1 MSEDLQALLDD
12 SEETQLLE
20 FIDEYNKSEDI
31 KKVSM
36 VSTNMRSKIQSIRLF
51 CAKKLTDLG
60 NLLGIPRIEDE
71 IIPFITDLILN
82 YEDDGEVLSEFSNQL
97 LNLLIIL
104 KKKNIFSFIGIRS
117 LEILAGNDDEIVRQT
132 SIKNILKLIELL
144 DEDYISS
151 EIFPLMKRLIDNDL
165 KTKMSCCYLF
175 PAVYSKLKD
184 PSVKKELL
192 QVYYDISQE
201 DPPSVRRA
209 AADNIK
215 FFCNVNDP
223 EVISLLIKL
232 YNKFIVDKVDI
243 VKIHTIESTKSLLEK
258 ISPDMKEPVTSDPK
272 KENEATTEEDKT
284 KDPKEQSTREK
295 LVFSFTTSM
304 CKEKAWR
311 VKYAAAECISQICEI
326 FTQQFFET
334 NFVPLLLIFL
344 KDKEAE
350 VKCAVLTFFDKYFE
364 YLSLDKFKEQFLKI
378 FVTLSTDTNL
388 HVRSVFACTILK
400 CIPFFKKDE
409 QLMNNDI
416 MPMLT
421 KLLKDEIVEV
431 QYAAIENLD
440 KIILLSNDDVDIV
453 NKYILPIIQ
462 EGMANKKWR
471 FRYLVAENL
480 AKVVGKLPKDKLMD
494 TFFPIITQ
502 LFNDHASEIRKEA
515 WKIVEEIEKNVYKS
529 FIYEKIWD
537 IQKEKMSSKNY
548 ILRIASM
555 KSIDYL
561 KQYYPKNDLKDI
573 IIPFIVENA
582 KKEKVPNVKF
592 SACEV
597 LASLVNY
604 LGREAKVK
612 KMAEDYIS
620 SLTNDK
626 DEDVAFFSKKAI
638 QDLKN

>member
-1 MSEDLQALLDD
+1 MSEDLQALMDD
-12 SEETQLLE
+12 SEETQSIE
-20 FIDEYNKSEDI
+20 FIEEYNKSEDI

-36 VSTNMRSKIQSIRLF
+36 VTTNMRSKVQSIRLF
-51 CAKKLTDLG
+51 CAKKLSDLG
-60 NLLGIPRIEDE
+60 NLLGVSRIEDE

-97 LNLLIIL
+97 LNLLITL
-104 KKKNIFSFIGIRS
+104 KKNNIFSFIGIRS
-117 LEILAGNDDEIVRQT
+117 LEILAGNDDESVRQT
-132 SIKNILKLIELL
+132 SIKNLLKLIDIISEEL
-144 DEDYISS
+144 IQS

-175 PAVYSKLKD
+175 PAVYKRLKD
-184 PSVKKELL
+184 KGVKKELL

-215 FFCNVNDP
+215 NFCTVNDP

-258 ISPDMKEPVTSDPK
+258 LTPDNFPPQISEEQKEEENPK
-272 KENEATTEEDKT
+272 DE
-284 KDPKEQSTREK
+284 REK

-304 CKEKAWR
+304 SKEKAWR
-311 VKYAAAECISQICEI
+311 VKYSAAECISQICSE
-326 FTQQFFET
+326 FDSKFFEI

-350 VKCAVLTFFDKYFE
+350 VKCGVLNFFDKYFN
-364 YLSLDKFKEQFLKI
+364 YLTLDKFKEQFLPI
-378 FVTLSTDTNL
+378 FKTLSSDTNL
-388 HVRSVFACTILK
+388 HVRSVFSCTLLK

-409 QLMNNDI
+409 QLMTNDI

-431 QYAAIENLD
+431 QYAAIEHLD
-440 KIILLSNDDVDIV
+440 KIILLSNDDNDITI
-453 NKYILPIIQ
+453 KYILPIIK
-462 EGMANKKWR
+462 EGMTNKKWR

-480 AKVVGKLPKDKLMD
+480 TKVVGLLNKEKLMNE
-494 TFFPIITQ
+494 FFGIISQ
-502 LFNDHASEIRKEA
+502 LFNDHAADIRKET
-515 WKIVEEIEKNVYKS
+515 WKICEEIENKVYPG
-529 FIYEKIWD
+529 FIYEKIWE
-537 IQKEKMSSKNY
+537 IQKEKLGSKNY

-555 KSIDYL
+555 KSIEYL
-561 KQYYPKNDLKDI
+561 KKYYKKNELIDE
-573 IIPFIVENA
+573 IIPQIVEMA
-582 KKEKVPNVKF
+582 KKDKIPNVKF

-604 LGREAKVK
+604 LGKEPKIK
-612 KMAEDYIS
+612 KLVEDYIS
-620 SLTNDK
+620 SLKNDK
-626 DEDVAFFSKKAI
+626 DEDVVFFSKKAI

>member
-12 SEETQLLE
+12 SEETQLIE
-20 FIDEYNKSEDI
+20 FIEEYNKSEDI

-36 VSTNMRSKIQSIRLF
+36 VTTNMRSKVQSIRVF
-51 CAKKLTDLG
+51 CAKKLSDLG
-60 NLLGIPRIEDE
+60 KLLGVARIEDE

-97 LNLLIIL
+97 LNLLITL
-104 KKKNIFSFIGIRS
+104 KKNNIFSFIGIRS

-132 SIKNILKLIELL
+132 SIKNLLKLIDLL
-144 DEDYISS
+144 NDDLITN

-184 PSVKKELL
+184 KSVKKELL

-215 FFCNVNDP
+215 NFCKVNDP
-223 EVISLLIKL
+223 EVLSLLIRL

-243 VKIHTIESTKSLLEK
+243 VKIHTIESTKSLIEKLNQNDIK
-258 ISPDMKEPVTSDPK
+258 ISQPEEQKEEENPK
-272 KENEATTEEDKT
+272 TE
-284 KDPKEQSTREK
+284 REK
-295 LVFSFTTSM
+295 LILSFTTSM
-304 CKEKAWR
+304 SKEKAWR
-311 VKYAAAECISQICEI
+311 VKYAAAECISQICSE
-326 FTQQFFET
+326 FDSAFFEI

-350 VKCAVLTFFDKYFE
+350 VKCGVLNFFDKYFE
-364 YLSLDKFKEQFLKI
+364 YLCLEKFKEQFLPM
-378 FVTLSTDTNL
+378 FNGLLTDTNL
-388 HVRSVFACTILK
+388 HVRSVFACTLLK
-400 CIPFFKKDE
+400 CIPFFRKE
-409 QLMNNDI
+409 EALMNDHI

-431 QYAAIENLD
+431 QYATIEHLD
-440 KIILLSNDDVDIV
+440 KIILLSNPENDIN
-453 NKYILPIIQ
+453 NKYILPIIK
-462 EGMANKKWR
+462 EGMTNKKWR

-480 AKVVGKLPKDKLMD
+480 AKVVGMLNKDKLMNE
-494 TFFPIITQ
+494 FFDIISQ
-502 LFNDHASEIRKEA
+502 LFNDHADEIRKET
-515 WKIVEEIEKNVYKS
+515 WKICEEIENKVYPG
-529 FIYEKIWD
+529 FIREKIWEL
-537 IQKEKMSSKNY
+537 QKQKFGSKNY

-561 KQYYPKNDLKDI
+561 KKYYKKNELVDE
-573 IIPFIVENA
+573 IIPQIIEMA
-582 KKEKVPNVKF
+582 KKDKVPNVKF

-597 LASLVNY
+597 LASLVNF
-604 LGREAKVK
+604 LGKEPKIK
-612 KMAEDYIS
+612 KISEEYIS
-620 SLTNDK
+620 SLKDDK
-626 DEDVAFFSKKAI
+626 DEDVVFFSQKAI
-638 QDLKN
+638 QEIKN

>member
-12 SEETQLLE
+12 SEDTQLME
-20 FIDEYNKSEDI
+20 FTDEYNKSDDI

-36 VSTNMRSKIQSIRLF
+36 VTTNMRSKLQSIRLF

-60 NLLGIPRIEDE
+60 KLLGISRIEDE

-104 KKKNIFSFIGIRS
+104 KNNKIFSFIGIRS
-117 LEILAGNDDEIVRQT
+117 LEILAGNDDETVRVT
-132 SIKNILKLIELL
+132 SIKNILELIKLL
-144 DEDYISS
+144 DEELISN

-215 FFCNVNDP
+215 FFCQVDDP
-223 EVISLLIKL
+223 EVINLLIKL

-243 VKIHTIESTKSLLEK
+243 VKIHTIEATKNLLQK
-258 ISPDMKEPVTSDPK
+258 IKPEEI
-272 KENEATTEEDKT
+272 KENPQPLENSTGLPPLPSDEQ
-284 KDPKEQSTREK
+284 PKNPKEK

-304 CKEKAWR
+304 SKEKAWR
-311 VKYAAAECISQICEI
+311 VKYAAAECISQICDD
-326 FTQQFFET
+326 FTSGFFEI

-344 KDKEAE
+344 KDKEPE
-350 VKCAVLTFFDKYFE
+350 VKCAVLNYFDKYFM
-364 YLSLDKFKEQFLKI
+364 YLSLDKFKEQFLTI
-378 FVTLSTDTNL
+378 FTALSTDTNL

-409 QLMNNDI
+409 QLMTNNI

-431 QYAAIENLD
+431 QYAAIEHLD
-440 KIILLSNDDVDIV
+440 EIILLSNNSDNDI
-453 NKYILPIIQ
+453 NEKYILPIIQ
-462 EGMANKKWR
+462 EGMTNKKWR
-471 FRYLVAENL
+471 FRFLVAENL
-480 AKVVGKLPKDKLMD
+480 AKVVGLLSKDKLMK
-494 TFFPIITQ
+494 TFFPIIKQ
-502 LFNDHASEIRKEA
+502 LFSDHAAEIRKET
-515 WKIVEEIEKNVYKS
+515 WKIIEEIEKKVYKN
-529 FIYEKIWD
+529 FIYENIWE
-537 IQKEKMSSKNY
+537 IQKEKMGSKNY

-555 KSIDYL
+555 KSIDFL
-561 KQYYPKNDLKDI
+561 KDYYPKNDLKNV
-573 IIPFIVENA
+573 IIPFLVENA
-582 KKEKVPNVKF
+582 KKEKIPNVKF
-592 SACEV
+592 SYCEV

-604 LGREAKVK
+604 LGREDKTK
-612 KMAEDYIS
+612 KICEEFIS

-638 QDLKN
+638 DELKN

>member
-20 FIDEYNKSEDI
+20 FIDEYNKSDDI

-60 NLLGIPRIEDE
+60 NLLGISRIEDE

-82 YEDDGEVLSEFSNQL
+82 YEDDGEILSEFSNQL

-104 KKKNIFSFIGIRS
+104 KKNKIFSFIGIRS
-117 LEILAGNDDEIVRQT
+117 LEILAGNDDESVRQT
-132 SIKNILKLIELL
+132 SIKNILKLIDLL
-144 DEDYISS
+144 DEDLISS

-184 PSVKKELL
+184 ASVKKELL

-215 FFCNVNDP
+215 YFCQVDDP
-223 EVISLLIKL
+223 EVINLLIKL
-232 YNKFIVDKVDI
+232 YNKFIFDKVDI
-243 VKIHTIESTKSLLEK
+243 VKIHTIQSTKNLIAK
-258 ISPDMKEPVTSDPK
+258 IKPEYVKEDAFAKDESGSPAPGAQIETSNK
-272 KENEATTEEDKT
+272 N
-284 KDPKEQSTREK
+284 PKEK
-295 LVFSFTTSM
+295 LIFSFTTSM
-304 CKEKAWR
+304 SKEKAWR
-311 VKYAAAECISQICEI
+311 VKYAAAECISQICDD
-326 FTQQFFET
+326 FPNTFFEI

-350 VKCAVLTFFDKYFE
+350 VKCAVLNFFDKYFK
-364 YLSLDKFKEQFLKI
+364 YLSLEKFKEQFLSI
-378 FVTLSTDTNL
+378 FTTLSSDTNL

-409 QLMNNDI
+409 QLMTNNI

-440 KIILLSNDDVDIV
+440 KIILLSNDDIDIT
-453 NKYILPIIQ
+453 NKYIIPIIQ
-462 EGMANKKWR
+462 EGMINK
-471 FRYLVAENL
+471 
-480 AKVVGKLPKDKLMD
+480 
-494 TFFPIITQ
+494 
-502 LFNDHASEIRKEA
+502 
-515 WKIVEEIEKNVYKS
+515 
-529 FIYEKIWD
+529 
-537 IQKEKMSSKNY
+537 
-548 ILRIASM
+548 
-555 KSIDYL
+555 
-561 KQYYPKNDLKDI
+561 
-573 IIPFIVENA
+573 
-582 KKEKVPNVKF
+582 
-592 SACEV
+592 
-597 LASLVNY
+597 
-604 LGREAKVK
+604 
-612 KMAEDYIS
+612 
-620 SLTNDK
+620 
-626 DEDVAFFSKKAI
+626 
-638 QDLKN
+638 

>member
-12 SEETQLLE
+12 SEETQLME

-36 VSTNMRSKIQSIRLF
+36 VTSNMRSKLQSIRKF
-51 CAKKLTDLG
+51 CAQKLTDLG
-60 NLLGIPRIEDE
+60 KLLGISRIEDE

-104 KKKNIFSFIGIRS
+104 KKNKIFSFIGIRS
-117 LEILAGNDDEIVRQT
+117 LEILAGNDDETVRQT
-132 SIKNILKLIELL
+132 SIKNILKLIDLL
-144 DEDYISS
+144 DEDLISS

-215 FFCNVNDP
+215 YFCQVDDP

-258 ISPDMKEPVTSDPK
+258 INPDMKEPPAPEQN
-272 KENEATTEEDKT
+272 KENEINTEEAASKE
-284 KDPKEQSTREK
+284 PKGRNAREK

-304 CKEKAWR
+304 VKEKAWR
-311 VKYAAAECISQICEI
+311 VKYAAAECISQICDD
-326 FTQQFFET
+326 FTNVFFET

-350 VKCAVLTFFDKYFE
+350 VKCGVLNFFDKYFE
-364 YLSLDKFKEQFLKI
+364 YLSLEKFKEQFLSI
-378 FVTLSTDTNL
+378 FTTLSTDTNL

-409 QLMNNDI
+409 QLMTNNI

-431 QYAAIENLD
+431 QYAAIEHLD
-440 KIILLSNDDVDIV
+440 KIISLSNDDVDIT
-453 NKYILPIIQ
+453 NKYIIPIIQ
-462 EGMANKKWR
+462 EGMQNKKWR

-480 AKVVGKLPKDKLMD
+480 EKVVGELSKDKLM
-494 TFFPIITQ
+494 TSFFPIIIN
-502 LFNDHASEIRKEA
+502 LFSDHAYEIRLET
-515 WKIVEEIEKNVYKS
+515 WKIIEKIETKVYKN
-529 FIYEKIWD
+529 FIYEKIWE
-537 IQKEKMSSKNY
+537 IQKEKLSSKNY

-555 KSIDYL
+555 KSIDYF
-561 KQYYPKNDLKDI
+561 KQYYQKNILKDI
-573 IIPFIVENA
+573 ILPYIVECA
-582 KKEKVPNVKF
+582 KKDKVPNVKF
-592 SACEV
+592 SSCEV

-604 LGREAKVK
+604 LGKNDKIK
-612 KMAEDYIS
+612 KMAEEYIS

-626 DEDVAFFSKKAI
+626 DEDVVFFSKKAI

>member
-1 MSEDLQALLDD
+1 MSEDLQALMDD
-12 SEETQLLE
+12 SEETQLIE

-36 VSTNMRSKIQSIRLF
+36 VTTNMRSKVQSIRLF
-51 CAKKLTDLG
+51 CAKKLSDLG
-60 NLLGIPRIEDE
+60 NLLGVSRIEDE

-97 LNLLIIL
+97 LNLLITL
-104 KKKNIFSFIGIRS
+104 KKNNIFSFIGIRS
-117 LEILAGNDDEIVRQT
+117 LEILAGNDDESVRQT
-132 SIKNILKLIELL
+132 SIKNLLKLIDIISEEL
-144 DEDYISS
+144 IQS

-175 PAVYSKLKD
+175 PAVYKRLKD
-184 PSVKKELL
+184 KGVKKELL

-215 FFCNVNDP
+215 NFCTVNDP

-258 ISPDMKEPVTSDPK
+258 LTPDNFPPQISEEQKEEENPK
-272 KENEATTEEDKT
+272 DE
-284 KDPKEQSTREK
+284 REK

-304 CKEKAWR
+304 SKEKAWR
-311 VKYAAAECISQICEI
+311 VKYSAAECISQICSE
-326 FTQQFFET
+326 FDSKFFEI

-350 VKCAVLTFFDKYFE
+350 VKCGVLNFFDKYFN
-364 YLSLDKFKEQFLKI
+364 YLTLDKFKEQFLPI
-378 FVTLSTDTNL
+378 FKTLSSDTNL
-388 HVRSVFACTILK
+388 HVRSVFSCTLLK

-409 QLMNNDI
+409 QLMTNDI

-431 QYAAIENLD
+431 QYAAIEHLD
-440 KIILLSNDDVDIV
+440 KIILLSNDDNDITI
-453 NKYILPIIQ
+453 KYILPIIK
-462 EGMANKKWR
+462 EGMTNKKWR

-480 AKVVGKLPKDKLMD
+480 TKVVGLLNKEKLMNE
-494 TFFPIITQ
+494 FFGIITQ
-502 LFNDHASEIRKEA
+502 LFNDHAADIRKET
-515 WKIVEEIEKNVYKS
+515 WKICEEIENKVYPG
-529 FIYEKIWD
+529 FIYEKIWE
-537 IQKEKMSSKNY
+537 IQKEKLGSKNY

-561 KQYYPKNDLKDI
+561 KKYYKKNELIDE
-573 IIPFIVENA
+573 IIPQIVEMA
-582 KKEKVPNVKF
+582 KKDKIPNVKF

-604 LGREAKVK
+604 LGKEPKIK
-612 KMAEDYIS
+612 KLVEDYIS
-620 SLTNDK
+620 SLKNDK
-626 DEDVAFFSKKAI
+626 DEDVVFFSKKAI

>member
-12 SEETQLLE
+12 SEDTQLME
-20 FIDEYNKSEDI
+20 FTDEYNKSDDI

-36 VSTNMRSKIQSIRLF
+36 VTTNMRSKLQGIRLF

-60 NLLGIPRIEDE
+60 KLLGISRIEDE

-104 KKKNIFSFIGIRS
+104 KNNKIFSFIGIRS
-117 LEILAGNDDEIVRQT
+117 LEILAGNDDETVRIT
-132 SIKNILKLIELL
+132 SIKNILELIKLL
-144 DEDYISS
+144 DEELISN

-215 FFCNVNDP
+215 YFCQVDDP
-223 EVISLLIKL
+223 EVINLLIKL

-243 VKIHTIESTKSLLEK
+243 VKIHTIEATKNLLQK
-258 ISPDMKEPVTSDPK
+258 IKPEEIKEPPQPLENSTGLPPLPSEEQPK
-272 KENEATTEEDKT
+272 N
-284 KDPKEQSTREK
+284 PKEK

-304 CKEKAWR
+304 SKEKAWR
-311 VKYAAAECISQICEI
+311 VKYAAAECISQICDD
-326 FTQQFFET
+326 FTSGFFEI

-344 KDKEAE
+344 KDKEPE
-350 VKCAVLTFFDKYFE
+350 VKCAVLNYFDKYFM
-364 YLSLDKFKEQFLKI
+364 YLSLDKFKEQFLTI
-378 FVTLSTDTNL
+378 FTALSTDTNL

-409 QLMNNDI
+409 QLMTNNI

-431 QYAAIENLD
+431 QYAAIEHLD
-440 KIILLSNDDVDIV
+440 EIILLSNNSDNDI
-453 NKYILPIIQ
+453 NEKYILPIIQ
-462 EGMANKKWR
+462 EGMTNKKWR
-471 FRYLVAENL
+471 FRFLVAENL
-480 AKVVGKLPKDKLMD
+480 AKVVGLLSKEKLMN
-494 TFFPIITQ
+494 TFFPIIKQ
-502 LFNDHASEIRKEA
+502 LFSDHAAEIRKET
-515 WKIVEEIEKNVYKS
+515 WKILEEIEKKVYKN
-529 FIYEKIWD
+529 FIYENIWE
-537 IQKEKMSSKNY
+537 IQKEKMGSKNY

-561 KQYYPKNDLKDI
+561 KEYYPKNDLKNV
-573 IIPFIVENA
+573 IIPFLVENA
-582 KKEKVPNVKF
+582 KKEKIPNVKF
-592 SACEV
+592 SYCEV

-604 LGREAKVK
+604 IGREDKTK
-612 KMAEDYIS
+612 KICEEFIS

-626 DEDVAFFSKKAI
+626 DEDVAFFSKKAM
-638 QDLKN
+638 DELKN

>member
-12 SEETQLLE
+12 SEETQLIE
-20 FIDEYNKSEDI
+20 FIDEYNKSDDI

-60 NLLGIPRIEDE
+60 NLLGISRIEDE

-104 KKKNIFSFIGIRS
+104 KKNKIFSFIGIRS
-117 LEILAGNDDEIVRQT
+117 LEILAGNDDETVRQT
-132 SIKNILKLIELL
+132 SIKNLLKLIELL
-144 DEDYISS
+144 DEELISS

-184 PSVKKELL
+184 TSVKKELL

-215 FFCNVNDP
+215 YFCKVEDP
-223 EVISLLIKL
+223 DVINLLIKL
-232 YNKFIVDKVDI
+232 YNKFIADKVDI
-243 VKIHTIESTKSLLEK
+243 VKIHTIESTKSLIEK
-258 ISPDMKEPVTSDPK
+258 IKQEDIKEIPPTPEQKNDLASPVPVEEP
-272 KENEATTEEDKT
+272 T
-284 KDPKEQSTREK
+284 KNPKEK
-295 LVFSFTTSM
+295 LIFSFTTSM
-304 CKEKAWR
+304 SKEKAWR
-311 VKYAAAECISQICEI
+311 VKYAAAECISQICVD
-326 FTQQFFET
+326 FSNSFFET

-350 VKCAVLTFFDKYFE
+350 VKCGVLNFFDKYFE
-364 YLSLDKFKEQFLKI
+364 HLSLEKFKEQFLPI
-378 FVTLSTDTNL
+378 FTTLSTDTNL

-409 QLMNNDI
+409 QLMTNNI
-416 MPMLT
+416 MPMLN

-440 KIILLSNDDVDIV
+440 KIILLSNNDIDIA
-453 NKYILPIIQ
+453 NKYIIPIIQ

-471 FRYLVAENL
+471 FRFLVAENL
-480 AKVVGKLPKDKLMD
+480 AKVVQSLSKEKIM
-494 TFFPIITQ
+494 TSFFPIIKQ
-502 LFNDHASEIRKEA
+502 LFSDHASDIRRET
-515 WKIVEEIEKNVYKS
+515 WKIIEEIEEKVYKN
-529 FIYEKIWD
+529 FIYENIWE

-561 KQYYPKNDLKDI
+561 KKYYKKKELEDD
-573 IIPFIVENA
+573 IIPFIVENC
-582 KKEKVPNVKF
+582 KKEKIPNVKF

-597 LASLVNY
+597 LASIVNY
-604 LGREAKVK
+604 LGKNTKVE
-612 KMAEDYIS
+612 KMVEDFIS
-620 SLTNDK
+620 SLINDK
-626 DEDVAFFSKKAI
+626 DEDVVFFSKKAL
-638 QDLKN
+638 QELKN

>member
-1 MSEDLQALLDD
+1 MSDDLQALLDD
-12 SEETQLLE
+12 SEETQLIE
-20 FIDEYNKSEDI
+20 FIEEYNKSEDI

-36 VSTNMRSKIQSIRLF
+36 VTTNMRSKIQSIRLF
-51 CAKKLTDLG
+51 CAKKFSDLG
-60 NLLGIPRIEDE
+60 KLLGPARIEDE

-97 LNLLIIL
+97 LNLLITL
-104 KKKNIFSFIGIRS
+104 KKNNIFSFIGIRS

-132 SIKNILKLIELL
+132 SIKNLLKLIDLL
-144 DEDYISS
+144 NDDLITN

-184 PSVKKELL
+184 KSVKKELL

-215 FFCNVNDP
+215 NFCKVNDP
-223 EVISLLIKL
+223 EVLSLLIRL

-243 VKIHTIESTKSLLEK
+243 VKIHTIESTKSLIEKLNQDDIK
-258 ISPDMKEPVTSDPK
+258 ISQAEEQKEEENPK
-272 KENEATTEEDKT
+272 TE
-284 KDPKEQSTREK
+284 REK
-295 LVFSFTTSM
+295 LILSFTTSM
-304 CKEKAWR
+304 SKEKAWR
-311 VKYAAAECISQICEI
+311 VKYAAAECISQICSE
-326 FTQQFFET
+326 FDSQFFEI

-350 VKCAVLTFFDKYFE
+350 VKCGVLNFFDKYFE
-364 YLSLDKFKEQFLKI
+364 YLSLEKFKEQFLPI
-378 FVTLSTDTNL
+378 FNTLLADTNL
-388 HVRSVFACTILK
+388 HVRSVFACTLLK
-400 CIPFFKKDE
+400 CIPFFRKE
-409 QLMNNDI
+409 ESLMNDHI

-431 QYAAIENLD
+431 QYATIEHLD
-440 KIILLSNDDVDIV
+440 KIILLSNPENDIN
-453 NKYILPIIQ
+453 NKYILPIIK
-462 EGMANKKWR
+462 EGMTNKKWR

-480 AKVVGKLPKDKLMD
+480 AKVVGMLTKEKLMSE
-494 TFFPIITQ
+494 FFDIITQ
-502 LFNDHASEIRKEA
+502 LFNDHADEIRKET
-515 WKIVEEIEKNVYKS
+515 WKICEEIENKVYPG
-529 FIYEKIWD
+529 FIREKIWEL
-537 IQKEKMSSKNY
+537 QKQKFGSKNY

-561 KQYYPKNDLKDI
+561 KKYYKKNELIDE
-573 IIPFIVENA
+573 IIPQIVEMA
-582 KKEKVPNVKF
+582 KKDKVPNVKF

-597 LASLVNY
+597 LASLVNF
-604 LGREAKVK
+604 LGKEPKVRK
-612 KMAEDYIS
+612 ISEDYIS
-620 SLTNDK
+620 SLKDDK
-626 DEDVAFFSKKAI
+626 DEDVVFFSQKAI

>member
-1 MSEDLQALLDD
+1 MSEDLQALMDD
-12 SEETQLLE
+12 SEETQLIE

-36 VSTNMRSKIQSIRLF
+36 VTTNMRSKVQSIRLF
-51 CAKKLTDLG
+51 CAKKLSDLG
-60 NLLGIPRIEDE
+60 NLLGVSRIEDE

-97 LNLLIIL
+97 LNLLITL
-104 KKKNIFSFIGIRS
+104 KKNNIFSFIGIRS
-117 LEILAGNDDEIVRQT
+117 LEILAGNDDESVRQT
-132 SIKNILKLIELL
+132 SIKNLLKLIDIISEEL
-144 DEDYISS
+144 IQS

-175 PAVYSKLKD
+175 PAVYTRLKD
-184 PSVKKELL
+184 KGVKKELL

-215 FFCNVNDP
+215 NFCTVNDP

-258 ISPDMKEPVTSDPK
+258 LTPDNFPPQISEEQKEEENPK
-272 KENEATTEEDKT
+272 DE
-284 KDPKEQSTREK
+284 REK

-304 CKEKAWR
+304 SKEKAWR
-311 VKYAAAECISQICEI
+311 VKYSAAECISQICSE
-326 FTQQFFET
+326 FDSKFFEI

-350 VKCAVLTFFDKYFE
+350 VKCGVLNFFDKYFN
-364 YLSLDKFKEQFLKI
+364 YLTLDKFKEQFLPI
-378 FVTLSTDTNL
+378 FKTLSSDTNL
-388 HVRSVFACTILK
+388 HVRSVFSCTLLK

-409 QLMNNDI
+409 QLMTNDI

-431 QYAAIENLD
+431 QYAAIEHLD
-440 KIILLSNDDVDIV
+440 KIILLSNDDNDITI
-453 NKYILPIIQ
+453 KYILPIIK
-462 EGMANKKWR
+462 EGMTNKKWR

-480 AKVVGKLPKDKLMD
+480 TKVVGLLNKEKLMNE
-494 TFFPIITQ
+494 FFGIITQ
-502 LFNDHASEIRKEA
+502 LFNDHAADIRKET
-515 WKIVEEIEKNVYKS
+515 WKICEEIENKVYPG
-529 FIYEKIWD
+529 FIYEKIWE
-537 IQKEKMSSKNY
+537 IQKEKFGSKNY
-548 ILRIASM
+548 ILRISSM
-555 KSIDYL
+555 QSIDYL
-561 KQYYPKNDLKDI
+561 KKYYKKSEFVNE
-573 IIPFIVENA
+573 IIPQIIEMA

-592 SACEV
+592 AACEV
-597 LASLVNY
+597 LASLVNF
-604 LGREAKVK
+604 LGKEPKIK
-612 KMAEDYIS
+612 KIAEDYIN
-620 SLTNDK
+620 SLKTDK
-626 DEDVAFFSKKAI
+626 DEDVVFFSQKAM

>member
-12 SEETQLLE
+12 SEEAQLLE

-51 CAKKLTDLG
+51 CAKKLTNLG
-60 NLLGIPRIEDE
+60 NLLGISRIEDE

-104 KKKNIFSFIGIRS
+104 KKNKIFSFIGIRS

-258 ISPDMKEPVTSDPK
+258 ISPEKKEPVSSEPK
-272 KENEATTEEDKT
+272 KENEVTAGEDKT
-284 KDPKEQSTREK
+284 KEQTTREK

-304 CKEKAWR
+304 SKEKAWR
-311 VKYAAAECISQICEI
+311 VKYSAAECIAQICEI
-326 FTQQFFET
+326 FTQAFFET
-334 NFVPLLLIFL
+334 NFVPLLLLFL

-378 FVTLSTDTNL
+378 FTTLSSDTNL

-421 KLLKDEIVEV
+421 KLLKDDIVEV

-440 KIILLSNDDVDIV
+440 KIILLSNDDVDII
-453 NKYILPIIQ
+453 NKYIMPIIQ
-462 EGMANKKWR
+462 EGMTNKKWR
-471 FRYLVAENL
+471 FRFLVAENL
-480 AKVVGKLPKDKLMD
+480 AKVVGKLPKDKLMN

-502 LFNDHASEIRKEA
+502 LFSDHASEIRKET
-515 WKIVEEIEKNVYKS
+515 WKIIEEIEKNVYKN

-555 KSIDYL
+555 KSVDYL
-561 KQYYPKNDLKDI
+561 KQYYQKNDLKDV
-573 IIPFIVENA
+573 IIPFIIESA

-592 SACEV
+592 SSCEV

-604 LGREAKVK
+604 LGKEAKVK
-612 KMAEDYIS
+612 KMAEEFIS
-620 SLTNDK
+620 SLTDDK

-638 QDLKN
+638 QDLKY

>member
-12 SEETQLLE
+12 SEETQLME
-20 FIDEYNKSEDI
+20 FIDEYNKSDDI

-36 VSTNMRSKIQSIRLF
+36 VTTNMRSKIQSIRLF

-60 NLLGIPRIEDE
+60 NLLGISRIEDE

-104 KKKNIFSFIGIRS
+104 KKKKIFSFIGIRS
-117 LEILAGNDDEIVRQT
+117 LEILAGNDDETVRQT
-132 SIKNILKLIELL
+132 SIKNLLKLIELL
-144 DEDYISS
+144 DEELISS

-215 FFCNVNDP
+215 YFCKVDDP

-243 VKIHTIESTKSLLEK
+243 VKIHTIESTKSLIEK
-258 ISPDMKEPVTSDPK
+258 IEPDEIKEVPI
-272 KENEATTEEDKT
+272 TEEKT
-284 KDPKEQSTREK
+284 DLKPPEPPVEQPKNTKEK
-295 LVFSFTTSM
+295 LIFNFTTSM

-311 VKYAAAECISQICEI
+311 VKYAAAECIAQICDD
-326 FTQQFFET
+326 FGKVFFET
-334 NFVPLLLIFL
+334 NFVPVLLIFL

-350 VKCAVLTFFDKYFE
+350 VKCAVLNFFDKYFE
-364 YLSLDKFKEQFLKI
+364 YLSLEKFKEQFLTV
-378 FVTLSTDTNL
+378 FTTLSTDTNL

-409 QLMNNDI
+409 QLMTNNI

-431 QYAAIENLD
+431 QYAAIEHLD
-440 KIILLSNDDVDIV
+440 KIILLSNDDIDII
-453 NKYILPIIQ
+453 NKYIIPIIQ
-462 EGMANKKWR
+462 EGMTNKKWR

-480 AKVVGKLPKDKLMD
+480 SKVVGLLSKDKFMN
-494 TFFPIITQ
+494 TFFPIIKQ
-502 LFNDHASEIRKEA
+502 LFSDHASEIRKET
-515 WKIVEEIEKNVYKS
+515 WNIIEEVEKKVYKN
-529 FIYEKIWD
+529 FIYEKIWE

-561 KQYYPKNDLKDI
+561 KKYYQNNVLKDE
-573 IIPFIVENA
+573 IIPFILENI
-582 KKEKVPNVKF
+582 KNEKVPNVKF

-604 LGREAKVK
+604 LGKDPKIKKV
-612 KMAEDYIS
+612 AEDYIS

-638 QDLKN
+638 QEIKN

>member
-12 SEETQLLE
+12 SEETQLIE
-20 FIDEYNKSEDI
+20 FIEEYNKSEDI

-36 VSTNMRSKIQSIRLF
+36 VTTNMRSKVQSIRVF
-51 CAKKLTDLG
+51 CAKKLSDLG
-60 NLLGIPRIEDE
+60 KLLGVARIEDE

-97 LNLLIIL
+97 LNLLITL
-104 KKKNIFSFIGIRS
+104 KKNNIFSFIGIRS

-132 SIKNILKLIELL
+132 SIKNLLKLIDLL
-144 DEDYISS
+144 NDDLITN

-184 PSVKKELL
+184 KSVKKELL

-215 FFCNVNDP
+215 NFCKVNDP
-223 EVISLLIKL
+223 EVLSLLIRL

-243 VKIHTIESTKSLLEK
+243 VKIHTIESTKSLIEKLNQNDIK
-258 ISPDMKEPVTSDPK
+258 ISQPEEQKEEENPK
-272 KENEATTEEDKT
+272 TE
-284 KDPKEQSTREK
+284 REK
-295 LVFSFTTSM
+295 LILSFTTSM
-304 CKEKAWR
+304 SKEKAWR
-311 VKYAAAECISQICEI
+311 VKYAAAECISQICSE
-326 FTQQFFET
+326 FDSAFFEI

-350 VKCAVLTFFDKYFE
+350 VKCGVLNFFDKYFE
-364 YLSLDKFKEQFLKI
+364 YLSLEKFKEQFLPI
-378 FVTLSTDTNL
+378 FNGLLTDTNL
-388 HVRSVFACTILK
+388 HVRSVFACTLLK
-400 CIPFFKKDE
+400 CIPFFRKE
-409 QLMNNDI
+409 EALMNDHI

-431 QYAAIENLD
+431 QYATIEHLD
-440 KIILLSNDDVDIV
+440 KIILLSNPENDIN
-453 NKYILPIIQ
+453 NKYILPIIK
-462 EGMANKKWR
+462 EGMTNKKWR

-480 AKVVGKLPKDKLMD
+480 AKVVGMLNKDKLMNE
-494 TFFPIITQ
+494 FFDIITQ
-502 LFNDHASEIRKEA
+502 LFNDHADEIRKET
-515 WKIVEEIEKNVYKS
+515 WKICEEIENKVYPG
-529 FIYEKIWD
+529 FIREKIWEL
-537 IQKEKMSSKNY
+537 QKQKFGSKNY

-561 KQYYPKNDLKDI
+561 KKYYKKNELVDE
-573 IIPFIVENA
+573 IIPQIIEMA
-582 KKEKVPNVKF
+582 KKDKVPNVKF

-597 LASLVNY
+597 LASLVNF
-604 LGREAKVK
+604 LGKEPKIK
-612 KMAEDYIS
+612 KISEEYIS
-620 SLTNDK
+620 SLKDDK
-626 DEDVAFFSKKAI
+626 DEDVVFFSQKAI
-638 QDLKN
+638 QEIKN

>member
-12 SEETQLLE
+12 SEETQLIE
-20 FIDEYNKSEDI
+20 FIDEYNKSDDI

-36 VSTNMRSKIQSIRLF
+36 VSTNMRSKTQSIRLF

-60 NLLGIPRIEDE
+60 NLLGISRIEDE

-82 YEDDGEVLSEFSNQL
+82 YEDDGEILSEFSNQL

-104 KKKNIFSFIGIRS
+104 KKNKIFSFIGIRS
-117 LEILAGNDDEIVRQT
+117 LEILAGNDDETVRQT
-132 SIKNILKLIELL
+132 SIKNLLKLIELL
-144 DEDYISS
+144 DEELISS

-184 PSVKKELL
+184 ASVKKELL

-215 FFCNVNDP
+215 YFCKVDDP
-223 EVISLLIKL
+223 DVINLLIKL

-243 VKIHTIESTKSLLEK
+243 VKIHTIESTKSLIEK
-258 ISPDMKEPVTSDPK
+258 IKPEDIKEIPPVEQKTDLSSPVSV
-272 KENEATTEEDKT
+272 EEST
-284 KDPKEQSTREK
+284 KDPKEK

-304 CKEKAWR
+304 SKEKAWR
-311 VKYAAAECISQICEI
+311 VKYAAAECISQICVD
-326 FTQQFFET
+326 FSNVFFET

-350 VKCAVLTFFDKYFE
+350 VKCGVLNFFDKYFE
-364 YLSLDKFKEQFLKI
+364 YLSLEKFKEQFLPI
-378 FVTLSTDTNL
+378 FTTLSTDTNL

-400 CIPFFKKDE
+400 CIPFFRKDE
-409 QLMNNDI
+409 QLMTTNI

-440 KIILLSNDDVDIV
+440 KIILLSNNDVDIA
-453 NKYILPIIQ
+453 NKYLIPIIQ

-471 FRYLVAENL
+471 FRFLVAENL
-480 AKVVGKLPKDKLMD
+480 AKVIGSLSKEKIM
-494 TFFPIITQ
+494 TSFFPIIKQ
-502 LFNDHASEIRKEA
+502 LFNDHASDIRKEA
-515 WKIVEEIEKNVYKS
+515 WKIIEEIEQKVYKN
-529 FIYEKIWD
+529 FIYENIWE

-555 KSIDYL
+555 KSIDYM
-561 KQYYPKNDLKDI
+561 KKYYPKKELEDE
-573 IIPFIVENA
+573 IIPFLVENC

-597 LASLVNY
+597 FASLVNY
-604 LGREAKVK
+604 LGKNTKVK
-612 KMAEDYIS
+612 KMIEDFIS
-620 SLTNDK
+620 SLADDK
-626 DEDVAFFSKKAI
+626 DEDVAFFSKKAMK
-638 QDLKN
+638 DLKN

>member
-60 NLLGIPRIEDE
+60 KLLGISRIDDE

-104 KKKNIFSFIGIRS
+104 KENNKFSFIGIRS

-258 ISPDMKEPVTSDPK
+258 ISPDIKEPVTSEPK
-272 KENEATTEEDKT
+272 KENETTTEENKT
-284 KDPKEQSTREK
+284 KEPNEQNSREK

-620 SLTNDK
+620 SLTNDQ